1 MVESCGESSWK
12 KGDVGKIEAINL
24 VKKYRRNKV
33 VDEVSI
39 TVNTGE
45 VIGLL
50 GPNGAGKTTAFSI
63 IAGLIKPDK
72 GIIML
77 NGEDITRLP
86 VHIRGRKGIGYLPQE
101 PSIFRRL
108 SVEDNIRAILEIVH
122 IPKNEI
128 DSKLRELLEELNI
141 SHIAKKQAT
150 AISGGERRR
159 VEITRTLATNPSFI
173 LFDEPFAG
181 IDPISI
187 TELQRIIVR
196 LKSRGIGIL
205 LADHNVRDALSVVDR
220 AYVIHKGKVIAL
232 GNPEDIVSH
241 ELAKEVFLGEDF
253 SL

>member
-1 MVESCGESSWK
+1 MGRL
-12 KGDVGKIEAINL
+12 EAISL
-24 VKKYRRNKV
+24 VKEYRHNKII
-33 VDEVSI
+33 DGI
-39 TVNTGE
+39 NIMVNTAE
-45 VIGLL
+45 IVGLL
-50 GPNGAGKTTAFSI
+50 GPNGAGKTTALSI

-72 GIIML
+72 GMIML

-86 VHIRGRKGIGYLPQE
+86 VHIRGRKGISYLPQE

-122 IPKNEI
+122 SPKNEI
-128 DSKLRELLEELNI
+128 DSKLHELLDELNI

>member
-1 MVESCGESSWK
+1 LDKNTKEY
-12 KGDVGKIEAINL
+12 VGKIEAVKL
-24 VKKYRRNKV
+24 VKKYGRNKV

-63 IAGLIKPDK
+63 MVGLIKPDK

-77 NGEDITRLP
+77 DSKDITRLP
-86 VHIRGRKGIGYLPQE
+86 MHIRGRMGISYLPQE
-101 PSIFRRL
+101 PSIFRML
-108 SVEDNIRAILEIVH
+108 SVEDNIRAILEIVYNS
-122 IPKNEI
+122 KNEI
-128 DSKLRELLEELNI
+128 DSRLHSLLDELNI
-141 SHIAKKQAT
+141 SHIAKKRAT

-187 TELQRIIVR
+187 TELQKIIAG
-196 LKSRGIGIL
+196 LKTKGLGIL
-205 LADHNVRDALSVVDR
+205 LSDHNVRDALSIVDR
-220 AYVIHKGKVIAL
+220 AYVIHKGKVIVS
-232 GNPEDIVSH
+232 GSPDDIVGN
-241 ELAKEVFLGEDF
+241 ELAREVFFGEDF
-253 SL
+253 SI